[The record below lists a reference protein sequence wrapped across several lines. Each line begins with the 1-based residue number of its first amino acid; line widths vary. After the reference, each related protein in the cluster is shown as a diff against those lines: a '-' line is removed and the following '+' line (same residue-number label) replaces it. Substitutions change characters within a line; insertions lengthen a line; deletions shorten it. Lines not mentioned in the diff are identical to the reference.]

1 MPDPAIEAYKAG
13 LPYTEPTGKGTRKAR
28 ISYEWVVDP
37 NDPTAQPRQRR
48 VIEPASGGGLS
59 KWFKGGDKGYQQSPV
74 KPPPPTE
81 AMKPRR
87 SVADA
92 G

>member
-13 LPYTEPTGKGTRKAR
+13 LPYTEPIGKGTRKAR

-48 VIEPASGGGLS
+48 VIEPASGGGGFS
-59 KWFKGGDKGYQQSPV
+59 KWFKGSGDKNAYQQVPV
-74 KPPPPTE
+74 STWLINLERGRK
-81 AMKPRR
+81 
-87 SVADA
+87 D
-92 G
+92 